1 LKQQETTKETFQH
14 SFITTHPSSL
24 TYSITSNN
32 MKQTPNQP
40 NQREAIVDKLHGAL
54 SILRKERDEL
64 HRAKE
69 LASERLRL
77 AKEERVNAE
86 KNLSSLTAKF
96 NHIESIEG
104 KHNRKS
110 DIERLQIEVDRLGR
124 EVSRLFNAQDDS
136 ATSKR
141 QETNHDSIRRS
152 ASISHSSSIFF
163 LSMIGEIPTR

>member
-1 LKQQETTKETFQH
+1 MKQQTTGNNRRNISTFIH
-14 SFITTHPSSL
+14 YYSSL

-32 MKQTPNQP
+32 MNQAPNQP

-124 EVSRLFNAQDDS
+124 EVSRLFNAQDS
-136 ATSKR
+136 ATNKR
-141 QETNHDSIRRS
+141 QETIHDSIRRS
-152 ASISHSSSIFF
+152 ASISHSFSIVFF
-163 LSMIGEIPTR
+163 FR